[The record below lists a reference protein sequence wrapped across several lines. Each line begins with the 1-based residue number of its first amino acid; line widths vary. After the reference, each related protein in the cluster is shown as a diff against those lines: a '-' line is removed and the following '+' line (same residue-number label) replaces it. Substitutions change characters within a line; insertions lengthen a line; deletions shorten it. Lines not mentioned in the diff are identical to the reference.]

1 MNLSP
6 YLKLE
11 VVSSASLSKGQ
22 IITIN
27 TLGLFGT
34 NISLREKDNPGQG
47 LDGYTFFG
55 TDPSVIQQ
63 VNDGQPQHEDAFQ
76 QMRQKVVNDFVIPS
90 RFSDKNQ

>member
-1 MNLSP
+1 MFNENGQNEQNAYRQKLKECLNLSP

-34 NISLREKDNPGQG
+34 NISMRERDNPG
-47 LDGYTFFG
+47 
-55 TDPSVIQQ
+55 
-63 VNDGQPQHEDAFQ
+63 
-76 QMRQKVVNDFVIPS
+76 
-90 RFSDKNQ
+90 